1 MPQSLDKAVM
11 QFKDRFVD
19 GVYKQGIKIKDL
31 DDFKNALFLYMDS
44 DNGERASR
52 YFDDEIIRTLFLSD
66 ENREQMKKNLSEK
79 EFNQMFTSIERSDSE
94 IIREKPIGKPIK
106 AKEVKIWVVKKEKKV
121 NRHFRK
127 GNLVKDYPRSKPM
140 RWKKSQINFI
150 RIRKVQKLPP
160 KQIAKEYNEHFIGEE
175 RSISSV
181 TTKLYRI

>member
-1 MPQSLDKAVM
+1 
-11 QFKDRFVD
+11 
-19 GVYKQGIKIKDL
+19 
-31 DDFKNALFLYMDS
+31 
-44 DNGERASR
+44 
-52 YFDDEIIRTLFLSD
+52 
-66 ENREQMKKNLSEK
+66 MKKNLSEK

-175 RSISSV
+175 RSI
-181 TTKLYRI
+181 